1 MKVQFKSENDFNKYT
16 QAWDNNEA
24 IVRFMPDGWSSII
37 VIDRI
42 DNVADIISFWDIAVD
57 PEDGCCLHTIY
68 ENEMCFF
75 NIIEK

>member
-16 QAWDNNEA
+16 QAWYNNEE

-42 DNVADIISFWDIAVD
+42 DIIADTPFWDIAVD
-57 PEDGCCLHTIY
+57 PEDGRCLHTIS
-68 ENEMCFF
+68 EGEMHFF
-75 NIIEK
+75 NVIEK